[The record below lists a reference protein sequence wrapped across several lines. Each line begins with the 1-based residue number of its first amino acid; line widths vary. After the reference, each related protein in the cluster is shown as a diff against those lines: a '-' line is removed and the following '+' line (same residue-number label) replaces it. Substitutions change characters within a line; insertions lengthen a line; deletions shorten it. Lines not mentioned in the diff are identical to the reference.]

1 MQLNGLVILG
11 VVPVVCWR
19 SCLLC
24 CYFPYTVLEDHGRSP
39 VLEENLRTY
48 ISSTG
53 HRNTTLQ
60 GTERLLLYVVRWY

>member
-11 VVPVVCWR
+11 VWPR
-19 SCLLC
+19 G
-24 CYFPYTVLEDHGRSP
+24 VLEKLLALLLFPPLYWRTMAEARF
-39 VLEENLRTY
+39 LEENLRTY